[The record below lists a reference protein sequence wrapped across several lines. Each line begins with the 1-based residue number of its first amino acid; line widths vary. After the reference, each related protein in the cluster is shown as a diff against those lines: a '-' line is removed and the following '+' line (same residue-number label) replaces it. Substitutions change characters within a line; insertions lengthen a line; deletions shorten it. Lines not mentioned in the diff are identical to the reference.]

1 MIVDPDEEARAIL
14 ERADVDD
21 AEPPNPM
28 RLALAVTG
36 GRVLLVAPT
45 EVWGLGEVSVGDD
58 GELEILVA
66 AGQSDLERA
75 WTLAHEVAHVHL
87 RRGGWVGG
95 YRESED
101 AADAIAAALLMPR
114 RAFARATRQHGRRA
128 FVGLADAFSVT
139 ETAAALRVGEVD
151 RVPVAVIAPTHLRV
165 RGPEEW
171 AWGTEEELRALARG
185 GRPGLHRARL
195 TDDARRVVL
204 VADEVEEVG

>member
-14 ERADVDD
+14 ERADEDD
-21 AEPPNPM
+21 AEPPNLM

-45 EVWGLGEVSVGDD
+45 EVWGLGEVAVGDD
-58 GELEILVA
+58 GELEVLVST
-66 AGQSDLERA
+66 GQSDVELA

-95 YRESED
+95 YREGED

-114 RAFARATRQHGRRA
+114 RAFARATRRLGGRA
-128 FVGLADAFSVT
+128 FVGLASTFHVT
-139 ETAAALRVGEVD
+139 QTAAALRVGEVD

-165 RGPEEW
+165 RGPDW
-171 AWGTEEELRALARG
+171 AWGLEGELRALARA
-185 GRPGLHRARL
+185 GRPGLHRSRL
-195 TDDARRVVL
+195 TDDAGRVVL
-204 VADEVEEVG
+204 VADELEEVG